1 MVAMKPSVVL
11 LMVAAIA
18 IAADTDSMSIALGKH
33 RWFDLRDAVVA
44 VKAPPFYRLI
54 MATAFNDVRG
64 AEKEISA
71 VMRSGLSPQQ
81 LGEVHYQLYRLYN
94 RIGQYHN
101 AVAEE
106 RKLWSTAEAGW
117 TPSDVEKA
125 DADALERLPNLEV
138 VSRRPATTSYSE
150 WPGRATVVVP
160 VAING
165 QLARFGFDT
174 GAGMCGMTETLA
186 KRFGLRISI
195 GQPLYDGMAG
205 AQSTAGHYAIAE
217 RLKIGNTEFRNVS
230 FLVVPD
236 QLEVL
241 QEIPTDE
248 RGWIGLPIALALQT
262 IRWNRSHRLDTG
274 FAPARASVRTA
285 NLAFESLSPLIAV
298 EVASRRLS
306 FEFDTGGEATT
317 LWPPFGEDF
326 PELLQDARKTSQKI
340 SGATGGVNLD
350 AAILPELQM
359 RVAGFPVVIKD
370 VSALRSPTVPASN
383 FHHGLMGMDTLS
395 KAAEV
400 TLDFRAMRLD
410 LR

>member
-1 MVAMKPSVVL
+1 MTFGVL
-11 LMVAAIA
+11 
-18 IAADTDSMSIALGKH
+18 
-33 RWFDLRDAVVA
+33 RR
-44 VKAPPFYRLI
+44 R
-54 MATAFNDVRG
+54 
-64 AEKEISA
+64 
-71 VMRSGLSPQQ
+71 
-81 LGEVHYQLYRLYN
+81 EVHYQLYRLYN

-350 AAILPELQM
+350 AAILRNCRCGLQ
-359 RVAGFPVVIKD
+359 D
-370 VSALRSPTVPASN
+370 SQSS
-383 FHHGLMGMDTLS
+383 
-395 KAAEV
+395 
-400 TLDFRAMRLD
+400 
-410 LR
+410 